1 MGIQVATRISTILAA
16 ALLAVG
22 FIPATM
28 NTAHA
33 QADSRG
39 DTRAYPAKTVHVLV
53 GNAAGSGN
61 DLIARL
67 FCQRLSDSLG
77 QPFVV
82 ENRPS
87 SGSLIAGE
95 YVARAPADGYTLL
108 FATAGLMVNAPVMYA
123 KLAFSTERDFAAISM
138 ASKFPVLVIS
148 NAALPIT
155 SMRELIAYARTNPQ
169 KANYG
174 AAGAGLQLAGA
185 LFKAKSETPIVHI
198 PYKGGSQVVN
208 AVAAGDVMMALVDAG
223 SATGPLK
230 GGRIRALAVASP
242 KRSPLLPEV
251 PTLGEAGVPDAEV
264 ELWNGLF
271 APAGTPGAA
280 IRRLQDEMIRIAKL
294 PDTRERLLALAAE
307 PVGSTAEELA
317 QTVAREL
324 AKWRAIAG
332 SASIKPE

>member
-1 MGIQVATRISTILAA
+1 MNTQVIGRVAAITAA
-16 ALLAVG
+16 ALLSAG
-22 FIPATM
+22 M
-28 NTAHA
+28 NAAHA
-33 QADSRG
+33 QAEFK
-39 DTRAYPAKTVHVLV
+39 AYPARTVHVLV

-95 YVARAPADGYTLL
+95 YVAKAPADGYTLL

-123 KLAFSTERDFAAISM
+123 RLAFSTERDFTAISM
-138 ASKFPVLVIS
+138 ASKYPVVLIS
-148 NAALPIT
+148 NASLPIT
-155 SMRELIAYARTNPQ
+155 SVRELITYARANPH

-185 LFKAKSETPIVHI
+185 LFKARSETPIVHI

-223 SATGPLK
+223 SAAGPLK

-242 KRSPLLPEV
+242 MRTPLLPEV
-251 PTLGEAGVPDAEV
+251 PTLGEAGVRDAEV

-271 APAGTPGAA
+271 APAGTPPAV
-280 IRRLQDEMIRIAKL
+280 IRKLQDEMIRIAKL
-294 PDTRERLLALAAE
+294 PDTRERLIALAAE
-307 PVGSTAEELA
+307 PVGGTAEELSR
-317 QTVAREL
+317 TVTTEL
-324 AKWRAIAG
+324 AKWMAVARFAN
-332 SASIKPE
+332 IKPE

>member
-1 MGIQVATRISTILAA
+1 MGMEFFRSVRIGVVMVVFAA
-16 ALLAVG
+16 GASA
-22 FIPATM
+22 
-28 NTAHA
+28 AHA
-33 QADSRG
+33 QADPRG
-39 DTRAYPAKTVHVLV
+39 EPRPYPTKTVHVLV

-67 FCQRLSDSLG
+67 YCQRMADSLG

-108 FATAGLMVNAPVMYA
+108 FATAGLMVNAPVVYA
-123 KLAFSTERDFAAISM
+123 RLSFSTERDFAAISM
-138 ASKFPVLVIS
+138 ASKFPVVLIS
-148 NAALPIT
+148 TAALPIA
-155 SMRELIAYARTNPQ
+155 SVRELIDYARANPQ

-185 LFKAKSETPIVHI
+185 LFKARSETPIVHI

-230 GGRIRALAVASP
+230 GGKIRALAVASP
-242 KRSPLLPEV
+242 RRSPLLPEV
-251 PTLGEAGVPDAEV
+251 PSLGEAGVRDAEV

-271 APAGTPGAA
+271 APAGTPAA
-280 IRRLQDEMIRIAKL
+280 VIRKLQDETIRIAKM

-307 PVGSTAEELA
+307 PVGSTSEELA
-317 QTVAREL
+317 QTVTKEL
-324 AKWRAIAG
+324 AKWAIIARSAG
-332 SASIKPE
+332 IKPE

>member
-1 MGIQVATRISTILAA
+1 MGFLLGARIGTVMVAA
-16 ALLAVG
+16 AFAAG
-22 FIPATM
+22 MSA
-28 NTAHA
+28 AHA
-33 QADSRG
+33 QG
-39 DTRAYPAKTVHVLV
+39 DLRNYPAKAVHVLV

-67 FCQRLSDSLG
+67 YCQRLADSLG
-77 QPFVV
+77 QAFVV

-108 FATAGLMVNAPVMYA
+108 FATAGLMVNAPLVYS

-138 ASKFPVLVIS
+138 ASKFPILLIS
-148 NAALPIT
+148 TAALPIT
-155 SMRELIAYARTNPQ
+155 SVRELIDYARANPQ

-185 LFKAKSETPIVHI
+185 LFKARSETAIEHI

-251 PTLGEAGVPDAEV
+251 PTLAEAGVRDAEV

-271 APAGTPGAA
+271 APAGTPAA
-280 IRRLQDEMIRIAKL
+280 VIRKLQDETIRIAKL
-294 PDTRERLLALAAE
+294 PDIRERLLALAAE
-307 PVGSTAEELA
+307 PVGSTSEELA

-324 AKWRAIAG
+324 AKWTIIAKTAG
-332 SASIKPE
+332 IKPE

>member
-1 MGIQVATRISTILAA
+1 MGFLLGTRIGAVMIAA
-16 ALLAVG
+16 SFAAG
-22 FIPATM
+22 MSA
-28 NTAHA
+28 AHA
-33 QADSRG
+33 QADPG
-39 DTRAYPAKTVHVLV
+39 NYPAKTVHVLV

-67 FCQRLSDSLG
+67 YCQRMADSLG
-77 QPFVV
+77 QAFVV

-95 YVARAPADGYTLL
+95 LAARAPADGYTLL
-108 FATAGLMVNAPVMYA
+108 FATAGLMVNAPLVYS

-138 ASKFPVLVIS
+138 ASKFPILLIS
-148 NAALPIT
+148 TAALPIT
-155 SMRELIAYARTNPQ
+155 SVRELIEYARANPQ
-169 KANYG
+169 MANYG

-185 LFKAKSETPIVHI
+185 LFKARSETPIEHI
-198 PYKGGSQVVN
+198 PYKGGSQVVS

-242 KRSPLLPEV
+242 KRSPLLPAV
-251 PTLGEAGVPDAEV
+251 PTLAEAGVRDAEV

-271 APAGTPGAA
+271 APAGTPAA
-280 IRRLQDEMIRIAKL
+280 VIRKLQDETIRIARL

-307 PVGSTAEELA
+307 PVGGTSEELA

-324 AKWRAIAG
+324 AKWTGIAK
-332 SASIKPE
+332 SAGIKPE

>member
-1 MGIQVATRISTILAA
+1 MDLRLVARLGTALIVAA
-16 ALLAVG
+16 CAGAA
-22 FIPATM
+22 I
-28 NTAHA
+28 A
-33 QADSRG
+33 QTDAKP
-39 DTRAYPAKTVHVLV
+39 YPVRTVHVVV

-95 YVARAPADGYTLL
+95 YVARAPADGHTLL
-108 FATAGLMVNAPVMYA
+108 FATAGLMVNAPVMYS
-123 KLAFSTERDFAAISM
+123 KLSFSTERDFAAISM
-138 ASKFPVLVIS
+138 ASKFPVVLIA
-148 NAALPIT
+148 NAALPVN
-155 SMRELIAYARTNPQ
+155 SVRDLIAYARANPQ

-185 LFKAKSETPIVHI
+185 LFRARSETPLEHI

-208 AVAAGDVMMALVDAG
+208 AVAAGDVIMALADAG
-223 SATGPLK
+223 SVTGPLR
-230 GGRIRALAVASP
+230 GGKVRALAVAST
-242 KRSPLLPEV
+242 KRSPLLPDV
-251 PTLGEAGVPDAEV
+251 PTLAEAGVRDAEV

-271 APAGTPGAA
+271 APAGTPPA
-280 IRRLQDEMIRIAKL
+280 ILRRLQDEMIRIARS
-294 PDTRERLLALAAE
+294 PDTRERLVALAAE

-317 QTVAREL
+317 QTVTTEL
-324 AKWRAIAG
+324 AKWMAVARSAG
-332 SASIKPE
+332 IKPE

>member
-1 MGIQVATRISTILAA
+1 MSSQVIARIAAILAA
-16 ALLAVG
+16 ALLTAG
-22 FIPATM
+22 M
-28 NTAHA
+28 NAAHA
-33 QADSRG
+33 Q
-39 DTRAYPAKTVHVLV
+39 AYPAKTVHVVV

-67 FCQRLSDSLG
+67 YCQRLTDSLG

-108 FATAGLMVNAPVMYA
+108 FATAGLMVNAPLIYT
-123 KLAFSTERDFAAISM
+123 KIAFSTERDFAAISL
-138 ASKFPVLVIS
+138 ASKFPVVLIS
-148 NAALPIT
+148 HAALPIA
-155 SMRELIAYARTNPQ
+155 SVRELIAYAKANPG

-174 AAGAGLQLAGA
+174 AAGAALQLAGA
-185 LFKAKSETPIVHI
+185 LFRTRSETPIVHI

-223 SATGPLK
+223 SVAGPLK
-230 GGRIRALAVASP
+230 GGKIRALAVASP
-242 KRSPLLPEV
+242 RRTALLPEV
-251 PTLGEAGVPDAEV
+251 PTLGEAGVRDAEV

-271 APAGTPGAA
+271 APAGTPPAV
-280 IRRLQDEMIRIAKL
+280 IRKLQDEMIRIAKL

-307 PVGSTAEELA
+307 PVGSTSEELA
-317 QTVAREL
+317 QIVTSEL
-324 AKWRAIAG
+324 AKWTVIAK
-332 SASIKPE
+332 SANIKAD